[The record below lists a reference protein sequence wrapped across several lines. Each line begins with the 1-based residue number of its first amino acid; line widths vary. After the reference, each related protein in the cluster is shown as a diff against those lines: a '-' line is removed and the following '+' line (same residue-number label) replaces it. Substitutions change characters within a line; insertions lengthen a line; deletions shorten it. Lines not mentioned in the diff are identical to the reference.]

1 MPAAVNLRGD
11 LIRDI
16 AAHEARRC
24 PSGRTPCARTSTA
37 CRCRAR
43 ARRSASC
50 RAPARRRREQ
60 RARVM
65 HDARDCANIG
75 QRAEFVVHEH
85 QRHEAR
91 IGADGGSDRVGGD
104 LAVARGREERD
115 RRAVLRQ
122 VRHRVENG
130 LVLDAAR
137 DQVALAGR
145 VFRIALQREVVR
157 FGGARRPDDLVG
169 VRADQRG
176 DLRAGLLDL
185 VFREPAGGIGSMPGC
200 RRCRR
205 SRGRPSSLRSR
216 ADRRASWRRSRGSA
230 AGGVAHVLLML
241 VSFGMEEMIRGQKE
255 KGSKVGWRF
264 SLIWNNVLSEVGFG
278 EFIFMTASGCDLRVR
293 GPFCEG
299 WSRCSMN

>member
-1 MPAAVNLRGD
+1 MNGRSPAHSLSGSACAGWRAAAAFCVTSPSAASASVRRAPSAAIRAASPSSFGGQFACNAHADDLMRRERARTQAALMPAAVNLRGD

-16 AAHEARRC
+16 AAHEQRADAL
-24 PSGRTPCARTSTA
+24 SGRTPCARTSTA

-50 RAPARRRREQ
+50 RLRGVDVEQ

-185 VFREPAGGIGSMPGC
+185 VFREPAGGM
-200 RRCRR
+200 
-205 SRGRPSSLRSR
+205 R
-216 ADRRASWRRSRGSA
+216 ADAGLPKMPSKPRQAVIASITRGSA
-230 AGGVAHVLLML
+230 GVVA
-241 VSFGMEEMIRGQKE
+241 
-255 KGSKVGWRF
+255 
-264 SLIWNNVLSEVGFG
+264 
-278 EFIFMTASGCDLRVR
+278 A
-293 GPFCEG
+293 
-299 WSRCSMN
+299 